1 MKYFNKVLQYTVTT
15 VFLVIF
21 GAAQAG
27 SYEDF
32 FKAIA
37 LDQPQTISA
46 LLARGFDP
54 NTVHPDGT
62 PALVKALQDQSFKAA
77 QALLQ
82 SPQIQANARNN
93 REETALMLAALRGQD
108 ALALDLVARGAAIN
122 KAGWTPLHYA
132 ATGGHLRMS
141 AFLLGAG
148 AEVNAESPNGT
159 TPLMMAAQYGTTA
172 AVKALLEA
180 GADPT
185 LKNQLGQTARDFAV
199 RGGRQEVV
207 DLIAAG
213 NRAKLPKAW

>member
-15 VFLVIF
+15 AFLAIF

-46 LLARGFDP
+46 LLVRGFDP

-132 ATGGHLRMS
+132 ATGGHLLIC
-141 AFLLGAG
+141 AFLIGAG
-148 AEVNAESPNGT
+148 ADVNAESPNGT
-159 TPLMMAAQYGTTA
+159 TPLMMAAMYGNS
-172 AVKALLEA
+172 AVVKLMLES
-180 GADPT
+180 GAEAYTRNDQG
-185 LKNQLGQTARDFAV
+185 LSAQDFA
-199 RGGRQEVV
+199 RKAGRE
-207 DLIAAG
+207 DSARLIQQVLE
-213 NRAKLPKAW
+213 R

>member
-62 PALVKALQDQSFKAA
+62 PALVKALQDQSFRAA

-93 REETALMLAALRGQD
+93 RDETALMLAALRGQD
-108 ALALDLVARGAAIN
+108 ALVLDLVARGAAIN

-159 TPLMMAAQYGTTA
+159 TPLMMAAMYGNS
-172 AVKALLEA
+172 AVVKLMLESGAEAYLQNDQGLSAL
-180 GADPT
+180 
-185 LKNQLGQTARDFAV
+185 DFA
-199 RGGRQEVV
+199 RKAGRE
-207 DLIAAG
+207 DSARLIQQVLA
-213 NRAKLPKAW
+213 R

>member
-27 SYEDF
+27 SYDDF

-62 PALVKALQDQSFKAA
+62 PALVKALQDQSFRAA

-93 REETALMLAALRGQD
+93 RDETALMLAALRGQD
-108 ALALDLVARGAAIN
+108 ALVLDLVARGAAIN

-159 TPLMMAAQYGTTA
+159 TPLMMAAMYGNS
-172 AVKALLEA
+172 AVVKLMLESGAEAYLQNDQGLSAL
-180 GADPT
+180 
-185 LKNQLGQTARDFAV
+185 DFA
-199 RGGRQEVV
+199 RKAGRE
-207 DLIAAG
+207 DSARLIQQVLA
-213 NRAKLPKAW
+213 R

>member
-159 TPLMMAAQYGTTA
+159 TPLMMAAMYGNS
-172 AVKALLEA
+172 AVVKLMLESGAEAYPRNDQGLSAL
-180 GADPT
+180 
-185 LKNQLGQTARDFAV
+185 DFARRAGREDSV
-199 RGGRQEVV
+199 R
-207 DLIAAG
+207 LIQQVLE
-213 NRAKLPKAW
+213 R

>member
-15 VFLVIF
+15 VFLAIF

-159 TPLMMAAQYGTTA
+159 TPLMMAAMYGNS
-172 AVKALLEA
+172 AVVKLMLESGAEAYPRNDQGLSAL
-180 GADPT
+180 
-185 LKNQLGQTARDFAV
+185 DFA
-199 RGGRQEVV
+199 RRAGRE
-207 DLIAAG
+207 DSARLIQQVLE
-213 NRAKLPKAW
+213 R

>member
-1 MKYFNKVLQYTVTT
+1 MKYFNKILQHTVST
-15 VFLVIF
+15 VFLVF
-21 GAAQAG
+21 LGAAQAG

-46 LLARGFDP
+46 LLVRGFDP

-62 PALVKALQDQSFKAA
+62 PALLKALQDQSFKAA

-82 SPQIQANARNN
+82 SSQIQVNARNY

-108 ALALDLVARGAAIN
+108 ALALDLVARGAAVN

-159 TPLMMAAQYGTTA
+159 TPLMMAAMYGNS
-172 AVKALLEA
+172 AVVKLMLESGAEAYPRNDQDLSAL
-180 GADPT
+180 
-185 LKNQLGQTARDFAV
+185 DFA
-199 RGGRQEVV
+199 RRAGREDSVL
-207 DLIAAG
+207 LIQQVLA
-213 NRAKLPKAW
+213 R

>member
-108 ALALDLVARGAAIN
+108 ALVLDLVVRGAAIN

-159 TPLMMAAQYGTTA
+159 TPLMMAAMYGNS
-172 AVKALLEA
+172 AVVKLMLESGAEAYPRNDQGLSAL
-180 GADPT
+180 
-185 LKNQLGQTARDFAV
+185 DFARRAGREDSV
-199 RGGRQEVV
+199 R
-207 DLIAAG
+207 LIQQVLE
-213 NRAKLPKAW
+213 R

>member
-62 PALVKALQDQSFKAA
+62 PALVKALQDQSFRAA

-93 REETALMLAALRGQD
+93 RDETALMLAALRGQD
-108 ALALDLVARGAAIN
+108 ALVLDLVARGAAIN

-159 TPLMMAAQYGTTA
+159 TPLMMAAMYGNS
-172 AVKALLEA
+172 AVVKLMLESGAEAYPRNDQGLSAL
-180 GADPT
+180 
-185 LKNQLGQTARDFAV
+185 DFARRAGREDSV
-199 RGGRQEVV
+199 R
-207 DLIAAG
+207 LIQQVLE
-213 NRAKLPKAW
+213 R

>member
-108 ALALDLVARGAAIN
+108 ALALDLVVRGAAIN

-159 TPLMMAAQYGTTA
+159 TPLMMAAMYGNS
-172 AVKALLEA
+172 AVVKLMLESGAEAYPRNDQGLSAL
-180 GADPT
+180 
-185 LKNQLGQTARDFAV
+185 DFARRAGREDSV
-199 RGGRQEVV
+199 R
-207 DLIAAG
+207 LIQQVLE
-213 NRAKLPKAW
+213 R

>member
-93 REETALMLAALRGQD
+93 RDETALMLAALRGQD
-108 ALALDLVARGAAIN
+108 ALVLDLVARGAAIN

-159 TPLMMAAQYGTTA
+159 TPLMMAAMYGNS
-172 AVKALLEA
+172 AVVKLMLESGAEAYLQNDQGLSAL
-180 GADPT
+180 
-185 LKNQLGQTARDFAV
+185 DFA
-199 RGGRQEVV
+199 RKAGRE
-207 DLIAAG
+207 DSARLIQQVLA
-213 NRAKLPKAW
+213 R

>member
-62 PALVKALQDQSFKAA
+62 PALVKALQDQSFRAA

-159 TPLMMAAQYGTTA
+159 TPLMMAAMYGNS
-172 AVKALLEA
+172 AVVKLMLESGAEAYPRNDQGLSAL
-180 GADPT
+180 
-185 LKNQLGQTARDFAV
+185 DFARRAGREDSV
-199 RGGRQEVV
+199 R
-207 DLIAAG
+207 LIQQVLE
-213 NRAKLPKAW
+213 R